1 MIKQHIV
8 LKCILTAET
17 LRRKTFSASPRLC
30 GYPKFARAALIIYLG
45 IFIASP
51 QLYAQD
57 ATSLIKKIK
66 EKIETVNSY
75 EADGLMKTNVSFLK
89 VPQSH
94 VKIYFK
100 KPDKLKIKNE
110 AGISLV
116 PKNILGLSLN
126 SLLQGSFTALY
137 TGTDIINK
145 IPVKIIKLVPD
156 NDTGAIVLSTLF
168 IDENRLLIL
177 KTKIATREN
186 GTYEMEMS
194 YGKYAD
200 HALPDKVI
208 CTFNTKDYKLPK
220 GVTFDYDD
228 GSKKQSINTLPNTRG
243 QVEIDYSSYVI
254 NKIIP
259 DNLF

>member
-1 MIKQHIV
+1 MRG
-8 LKCILTAET
+8 ILTAEAQGCQVS
-17 LRRKTFSASPRLC
+17 SAYLRLC
-30 GYPKFARAALIIYLG
+30 GYPKLAKVVLSFYIA
-45 IFIASP
+45 IFIIPLNLS
-51 QLYAQD
+51 AQD

-116 PKNILGLSLN
+116 PKSILGLSLN
-126 SLLQGSFTALY
+126 GLLQGNYTALY
-137 TGTDIINK
+137 TGTDSINK
-145 IPVKIIKLVPD
+145 IPVKIIKLVP
-156 NDTGAIVLSTLF
+156 NTDTGAIVLSTLF

-186 GTYEMEMS
+186 GTYEMEMF

-208 CTFNTKDYKLPK
+208 CIFNTKDYKLPK
-220 GVTFDYDD
+220 GITFDYDD
-228 GSKKQSINTLPNTRG
+228 GTKKQSINTLQNTSG

-254 NKIIP
+254 NKNIP
-259 DNLF
+259 DNIF